1 MYNTEYRDYC
11 WRLPPYRS
19 LAAFTVAD
27 PAVWAE
33 FPVAGPDGAPVSL
46 PCAQTSS
53 PTVSLLAK
61 GLAGGGD
68 CVERNDVPE
77 RSDVGIADQRQWT
90 LKRV

>member
-1 MYNTEYRDYC
+1 M
-11 WRLPPYRS
+11 
-19 LAAFTVAD
+19 AD

-53 PTVSLLAK
+53 PSISLLAK

-68 CVERNDVPE
+68 GVQGDDVPE
-77 RSDVGIADQRQWT
+77 GADVGIADKREWT
-90 LKRV
+90 LILNNII